1 MERIQDITRIGE
13 RGQIT
18 IPSEIRKHENLKKG
32 DFLMVTDLGG
42 MITLRKVEAKPNSLD
57 MFRELREELKER
69 GYDTKEKMMK
79 FVDEVKEE
87 VAREW
92 EERE

>member
-18 IPSEIRKHENLKKG
+18 LPSEIRKHENLKKG

-42 MITLRKVEAKPNSLD
+42 MITLRKVEAKPNSWD
-57 MFRELREELKER
+57 MFRELGRALKEK
-69 GYDTKEKMMK
+69 GYDTDEKIVK
-79 FVDEVKEE
+79 FVDEIKEE

-92 EERE
+92 EE